1 MATALVTARAVATGE
16 TTATAVIEAAID
28 RVRQPDSAAILVTVT
43 GERAR
48 LQAAASDR
56 RAARGLRRGALDG
69 VPIVW
74 KDLFDVQGTVTTC
87 GSASHQ
93 HDEPAAV
100 DSLLV
105 RRAHDRG
112 LITVG
117 KTTLSEFAFSGLGI
131 NTRFGTP
138 ANPLAPDMIPGGSST
153 GSAVAVARGLVPLAV
168 GTDTSGSVRIP
179 AALCGIIGF
188 RASPGRYG
196 PHDFA
201 PLAPTLDSIGLFA
214 TTVTDIAAFDELL
227 LPLGITAS
235 AGPAQFAGSTQFA
248 GRAQFAGP
256 VSHAGAA
263 SPGGQ
268 WFGGRTPDP
277 ARWARQPV
285 GGLGTTGGVD
295 AARSLPPRFVVPTGE
310 WAEDLAP
317 PIADDFARTV
327 ARLRAAG
334 ATVVVRGFSSL
345 GAAQR
350 LLDDHGTIVGAEAYR
365 LHSHRLRSTMPI
377 EPATRRRL
385 EGNTGTATTI
395 APVYAA
401 LPGLRA
407 EFASELGDATLLCP
421 PIRHLPPRIPD
432 LLADQDTYDAA
443 NATIL
448 RTTMLLSYLGTC
460 GISLPTALRRPG
472 NAALLS
478 KPAGADS
485 ALLSDAAWTE
495 RVLHPHRAER
505 RDRDSR

>member
-16 TTATAVIEAAID
+16 TTATAVTEAAID

-56 RAARGLRRGALDG
+56 RAARGLRRSALDG

-138 ANPLAPDMIPGGSST
+138 ANPLAPDMIPGGSSA

-179 AALCGIIGF
+179 AALCGIVGF

-201 PLAPTLDSIGLFA
+201 PLSPTLDSIGLFA
-214 TTVTDIAAFDELL
+214 TTVTDIAALDELL

-235 AGPAQFAGSTQFA
+235 AGPAQL
-248 GRAQFAGP
+248 AGP

-268 WFGGRTPDP
+268 WFEGRTPDP
-277 ARWARQPV
+277 ARCAGQPV

-310 WAEDLAP
+310 WTEDFAP

-334 ATVVVRGFSSL
+334 ATVMVRGFSSL

-407 EFASELGDATLLCP
+407 EFAAELGGATLLCP

-432 LLADQDTYDAA
+432 LLADQDTYDTA
-443 NATIL
+443 NAALL

-460 GISLPTALRRPG
+460 GISLPTALGRPG
-472 NAALLS
+472 RAALLS

-485 ALLSDAAWTE
+485 ALLTDATWTE
-495 RVLHPHRAER
+495 RVLQPA
-505 RDRDSR
+505 SA